1 MLYLISKPF
10 HLLAGNYDCK
20 PISADDAAILI
31 RLADSAGELQSLVHF
46 ASTAAAIR
54 ALAAVDVSL
63 VERAEIPKPKHG
75 DRFLDIR
82 LKCSVQKGQRIGLA
96 DLEFWQIDYESKKAS
111 ADWPVVLA

>member
-10 HLLAGNYDCK
+10 HLSAGNYDCK
-20 PISADDAAILI
+20 QISTDDAALLI
-31 RLADSAGELQSLVHF
+31 RLADSAGEMRSLVHF

-54 ALAAVDVSL
+54 ALTAVDVSL
-63 VERAEIPKPKHG
+63 VERAEIPKPEQG

-82 LKCSVQKGQRIGLA
+82 LKASVQKGQRIGLT

-111 ADWPVVLA
+111 ADWPVVLG